1 MGPSMA
7 PSMAGSLPPQ
17 FGRQPG
23 NTMASSVDPER
34 DEEDS
39 LLFGDLPENK
49 RRKFLV
55 VEDTQNHGRVRVKA
69 NLESIEMS
77 EIPDS
82 FRRQNAVYRRS
93 YFPVQMPDEEV
104 SGRDDRFVGVDAD
117 VEDGGLPTVGRV
129 SVPVRSLEGG
139 DDGGEIDVPQLS
151 RAKRGKE
158 EKLNELGYRMAWGQS
173 RAFAGRNVFLQ
184 KSRMFMI
191 FPCVELNIC

>member
-1 MGPSMA
+1 MPPSMT
-7 PSMAGSLPPQ
+7 GSLPPQ
-17 FGRQPG
+17 FGRHSG
-23 NTMASSVDPER
+23 NAMATSTDRDER
-34 DEEDS
+34 EEEDS

-69 NLESIEMS
+69 NLEQIEMS

-93 YFPVQMPDEEV
+93 YFPVQMPDEEE
-104 SGRDDRFVGVDAD
+104 SSKDDRFVSTDAD
-117 VEDGGLPTVGRV
+117 TDDAGLPTVGRT
-129 SVPVRSLEGG
+129 SVPVRSLEGE
-139 DDGGEIDVPQLS
+139 GEFEVSQLT

-173 RAFAGRNVFLQ
+173 RAFAGRTVFLQ
-184 KSRMFMI
+184 KSRMFI
-191 FPCVELNIC
+191 